1 MIKKDLRRMVL
12 PLALMICLSVLPFMA
27 TPTQAVNPIPFFT
40 ISILAPNTNDARNQW
55 STLMVEQLP
64 KIGIGIDVFDHT
76 GWAQITP
83 RTWSYPG
90 PYPIPTY
97 AEGGFDIFFV
107 GWSWGLDWDP
117 TGLFDSPS
125 ITPNGDNFYQYVS
138 QDMDWAISNYTSSF
152 VLQDRIDW
160 CQEIQALLYED
171 LPQTTIIY
179 PLSLYP
185 HATDFEG
192 WDGLLWASSYQNM
205 ENWSVGTQTEFHYA
219 CPADFVDFHPYTYES
234 VYDAQWIEQIYD
246 GMYERDALNNR
257 AYSPR
262 IADSISSADGLTY
275 NIELDPLAVFAD
287 DHPLTAYDVEFSYNL
302 LISEDFAN
310 PSLAYWQLY
319 LDASSVNVIDDNS
332 LTITFLREYVFQDG
346 NLAVDILPEHIWSP
360 IAEDA
365 MEAQAINWAT
375 TDPNKLM
382 GSGPYYLEEYDGT
395 NGVIHLTL
403 NTYFSGWTGITP
415 NFDDIYLEFYSNKEG
430 ALSDLA
436 AGTIDMV
443 DAQFVPQISEVPAG
457 STYTLVEDPGTQE
470 LAFNCLHPYLG
481 TGELCPISSPESGK
495 NIRKAISTM
504 IPRTTIVEEIMNG
517 LAVEG
522 STGCPNVAIGYDDT
536 IGFYPY
542 SIDLAQQYMEAA
554 GFVYVFPTSTTGLG
568 LYVVIGILALAGA
581 SQVFFLKR
589 RK

>member
-1 MIKKDLRRMVL
+1 MVL